1 MSEKNKATY
10 PIKNQIQEE
19 MTVHKIFET
28 TTGPLFHYTSREV
41 FWKIIEDE
49 SFLARHILFSNDFEE
64 YELGKTFIQ
73 KKLKLNDN
81 ESEHVALHNEKY
93 MICFCKEDDLLSQWR
108 GYAKNGIAM
117 SFDFSLGIPDLNNN
131 IFSPYHCFTLVNN
144 GSVPKKSEILAKT
157 DDPSP
162 QFDERY
168 LSSGLYDS
176 EKYISLCVT
185 APHKV
190 CYIEKNKRNSE
201 LSAALKELALKDDI
215 VKSASKLIPYIKN
228 KKFDEEKEY
237 RLIFNLTDLYK
248 PQMECFIG
256 GKITYLDI
264 DGLKKPNI
272 RVEFGNAQD
281 YLEDNKPIKIYYR
294 NTSYQSCLEKIKEEM
309 QHSNPPII
317 TELALITDTSLKKND
332 IWLSNGRNQEKV
344 TWKLYELFAEEKNI
358 FSKAKIWCDW
368 HLPIRQIIVG
378 PSKDAELMKESI
390 IQYKNNKYWMKS
402 IDVKV
407 SEIPYRD

>member
-1 MSEKNKATY
+1 MDTYKVTY
-10 PIKNQIQEE
+10 PIEDQIQGE
-19 MTVHKIFET
+19 MSVQKIFET

-64 YELGKTFIQ
+64 YALGKKLIQ
-73 KKLKLNDN
+73 DGLKLKNYN
-81 ESEHVALHNEKY
+81 SKEETLHNEKY
-93 MICFCKEDDLLSQWR
+93 MICFCKENDLLSQWR

-117 SFDFSLGIPDLNNN
+117 SFDLSLGIPDLNNH
-131 IFSPYHCFTLVNN
+131 IFSPYHCFSLVNN
-144 GSVPKKSEILAKT
+144 ESVPKKSEILTKAGSSSK
-157 DDPSP
+157 
-162 QFDERY
+162 FEERY
-168 LSSGLYDS
+168 LSQSLYDS
-176 EKYISLCVT
+176 EQYISLCVT

-190 CYIEKNKRNSE
+190 YYTNKNKRIHDLSSALTE
-201 LSAALKELALKDDI
+201 LKKKDDI
-215 VKSASKLIPYIKN
+215 GKSAAKLIPYIKN
-228 KKFDEEKEY
+228 DKFDEEKEY

-294 NTSYQSCLEKIKEEM
+294 NTSYQSCLEKITEEM
-309 QHSNPPII
+309 QHSNPSII

-332 IWLSNGRNQEKV
+332 IWLSNGKNQEKV
-344 TWKLYELFAEEKNI
+344 TWKLYELLAEEKNI
-358 FSKAKIWCDW
+358 FSKAKIWCDG

-402 IDVKV
+402 IEVKV